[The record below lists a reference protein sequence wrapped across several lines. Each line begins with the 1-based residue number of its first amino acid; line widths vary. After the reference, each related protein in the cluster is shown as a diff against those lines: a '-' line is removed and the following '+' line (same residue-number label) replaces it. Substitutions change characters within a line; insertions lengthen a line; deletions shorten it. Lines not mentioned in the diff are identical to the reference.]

1 MRTIAIAIFLF
12 VFAFVSIP
20 LYLVEAIIGL
30 FHPRL
35 KFQLAQAIVVKALKL
50 VLFLSGTKISVKG
63 TEHVP
68 KNEAVLYIANHR
80 SYFDIVIGYATVPT
94 LTSFVAKKE
103 MEHLPLVSHWMRIL
117 KCLFLDRTDIRAGM
131 KTILTGIAQIKEG
144 YSIFIMPEGTR
155 NHDKEM
161 LPFREGS
168 FKFAEKSG
176 CAIIPVSMNH
186 TDEIFENHIPWVKKT
201 HVCIEYGKPIYLKD
215 LSQEDRKFVGAYVQN
230 IIKET
235 LEKNEQSMLQ

>member
-12 VFAFVSIP
+12 VFTFVSIP
-20 LYLVEAIIGL
+20 LYLVEVIIGI

-35 KFQLAQAIVVKALKL
+35 KFKLAQAIVARALKF
-50 VLFLSGTKISVKG
+50 VLFLAGTKVTVKG
-63 TEHVP
+63 IDNVP

-80 SYFDIVIGYATVPT
+80 SHFDIVIGYSTVPT

-117 KCLFLDRTDIRAGM
+117 KCLFLDRTDIKAGM
-131 KTILTGIAQIKEG
+131 KTILTGIAQIKDG
-144 YSIFIMPEGTR
+144 YSVFIMPEGTR
-155 NHDKEM
+155 NHEKEM

-168 FKFAEKSG
+168 FKFAEKTG
-176 CAIIPVSMNH
+176 CAIIPVAMNH
-186 TDEIFENHIPWVKKT
+186 TDDIFEKHVPWVKKT
-201 HVCIEYGKPIYLKD
+201 HVCIEYGQPVYLKD
-215 LSQEDRKFVGAYVQN
+215 LAQEDRKFVGAYVQN